1 MSIIKQI
8 SLSKVDP
15 NPYRM
20 LGDYPYSEEKLSVLV
35 RSIKDV
41 GLWEGVIG
49 REKDDRVEIAF
60 GHHRIE
66 AAKRAGL
73 SDANIVIRDLSD
85 DDMLR
90 FMGREN
96 GEDYRTDFL
105 VLLETWEAT
114 ARHLTSGRILNLQ
127 AIEIAK
133 FLGWVKAR
141 SAPRNDFLMNYMAEA
156 CSSAFSLI
164 QKDYLDRD
172 DLINL
177 RVQDAR
183 ELLVRASA
191 NMKRLDAMGKQ
202 GNRPAAEIEKSK
214 KQVAKAVKT
223 TAKQSREGQVAQRD
237 LRSTLDVNTYRLAK
251 EAKVKEPL
259 FAQFGNQLA
268 DRISAML
275 NDDVSA
281 GKLENIIDA
290 LDVIENE
297 QDHAVVT
304 SIKANLKGLSERSM
318 RWRSKMS
325 KEKVVELKA
334 VEGGADV

>member
-73 SDANIVIRDLSD
+73 SDVNVVIRELSD

-105 VLLETWEAT
+105 VLLETWEA
-114 ARHLTSGRILNLQ
+114 AVKQLTSSYVIKRQSID
-127 AIEIAK
+127 IAR
-133 FLGWVKAR
+133 FLGWTQAR
-141 SAPRNDFLMNYMAEA
+141 SGGGDQFNRSAEA
-156 CSSAFSLI
+156 CNSAYNLI
-164 QKDYLDRD
+164 QGKYLKRS
-172 DLINL
+172 DLESLAVNEAAEICT
-177 RVQDAR
+177 
-183 ELLVRASA
+183 RAQA
-191 NMKRLDAMGKQ
+191 NMKRLDAMGKKE
-202 GNRPAAEIEKSK
+202 NRTASEIEKSK
-214 KQVAKAVKT
+214 KQIAKAVKA
-223 TAKQSREGQVAQRD
+223 TAKQSREGQIAQRD

-251 EAKVKEPL
+251 EAKVKDPL

-275 NDDVSA
+275 NNDVNA
-281 GKLENIIDA
+281 GKLENIIEA

-304 SIKANLKGLSERSM
+304 SIKANLKGLSERCM
-318 RWRSKMS
+318 RWRSKMN

-334 VEGGADV
+334 IEGGADV

>member
-49 REKDDRVEIAF
+49 REKDDRVQIAF

-73 SDANIVIRDLSD
+73 SDVNVVVRDLSD

-105 VLLETWEAT
+105 VLLETWEA
-114 ARHLTSGRILNLQ
+114 ACKNFTSREVKVTHP
-127 AIEIAK
+127 IEIAK
-133 FLGWVKAR
+133 FLGWTRDRTNTDKPQMNR
-141 SAPRNDFLMNYMAEA
+141 SAEA
-156 CSSAFSLI
+156 ANSAFNLI
-164 QKDYLDRD
+164 EGGYLQRS
-172 DLINL
+172 DLEDLTVNE
-177 RVQDAR
+177 AR
-183 ELLVRASA
+183 EICTRAQT

-214 KQVAKAVKT
+214 KQVAKAVKA
-223 TAKQSREGQVAQRD
+223 TAKQSREGQVAQKD

-275 NDDVSA
+275 NDDVNA

-290 LDVIENE
+290 LDMIENE

-334 VEGGADV
+334 IEGGADV

>member
-1 MSIIKQI
+1 MSVIRQI
-8 SLSKVDP
+8 NLEKVDP

-20 LGDYPYSEEKLSVLV
+20 LGEYPYNAEKLSVLV

-49 REKDDRVEIAF
+49 REKNDRVQIAF

-73 SDANIVIRDLSD
+73 SDVNVVVRDLSD

-105 VLLETWEAT
+105 VLLETWEA
-114 ARHLTSGRILNLQ
+114 AVMQMTSSDVNKAQ
-127 AIEIAK
+127 SIEIAR
-133 FLGWVKAR
+133 FLGWTQAR
-141 SAPRNDFLMNYMAEA
+141 SGGGDQFNRSAEA
-156 CSSAFSLI
+156 CNSAYNLI
-164 QKDYLDRD
+164 QGKYLERS
-172 DLINL
+172 DLENL
-177 RVQDAR
+177 TVNEAR
-183 ELLVRASA
+183 EICTRAQA

-202 GNRPAAEIEKSK
+202 GNRTAAEIEKSK
-214 KQVAKAVKT
+214 QQVAKAVKA
-223 TAKQSREGQVAQRD
+223 TAEQSREGKVAQKD

-268 DRISAML
+268 DRIGAML
-275 NDDVSA
+275 NDDVNA

-290 LDVIENE
+290 LDVIETE

-304 SIKANLKGLSERSM
+304 TIKANLKALSERSM
-318 RWRSKMS
+318 RWRSKMN
-325 KEKVVELKA
+325 KEKVVTLKA
-334 VEGGADV
+334 VKGGADV

>member
-105 VLLETWEAT
+105 VLLETWEA
-114 ARHLTSGRILNLQ
+114 AYKSLGAGAPEVSH
-127 AIEIAK
+127 AIDIAN
-133 FLGWVKAR
+133 FLGWVLPR
-141 SAPRNDFLMNYMAEA
+141 SGSDKMHMSRTAEA
-156 CSSAFSLI
+156 CSSAHYLITKNYINRSDLKSLTVTEARDI
-164 QKDYLDRD
+164 CQKA
-172 DLINL
+172 
-177 RVQDAR
+177 Q
-183 ELLVRASA
+183 A

-275 NDDVSA
+275 NDDVNA

>member
-1 MSIIKQI
+1 MSIIRQI
-8 SLSKVDP
+8 NLEKVDP

-20 LGDYPYSEEKLSVLV
+20 LGDYPYNTQKLSVLV

-49 REKDDRVEIAF
+49 REKNDRVQIAF

-66 AAKRAGL
+66 AARRAGL
-73 SDANIVIRDLSD
+73 SDVNVVVRDLSD

-105 VLLETWEAT
+105 VLLETWEA
-114 ARHLTSGRILNLQ
+114 ACENLPSRDGNNTQ
-127 AIEIAK
+127 SIEIAK
-133 FLGWVKAR
+133 FLGWVQNRTGTSSVQMNR
-141 SAPRNDFLMNYMAEA
+141 SAEA
-156 CSSAFSLI
+156 CNSAYNLI
-164 QKDYLDRD
+164 KGKYVERS
-172 DLINL
+172 DLENL
-177 RVQDAR
+177 TVNEAR
-183 ELLVRASA
+183 EICTRAQA
-191 NMKRLDAMGKQ
+191 NMKRLDQMAKEN
-202 GNRPAAEIEKSK
+202 NRTPKEIEKSK
-214 KQVAKAVKT
+214 QQVAKAVKA
-223 TAKQSREGQVAQRD
+223 TAEQSREGKVAQKD

-275 NDDVSA
+275 NDDVNA

-290 LDVIENE
+290 LDVIETE

-304 SIKANLKGLSERSM
+304 TIKANLKGLSERSM
-318 RWRSKMS
+318 RWHSKMS
-325 KEKVVELKA
+325 MEKVVTLKA
-334 VEGGADV
+334 VKGGADV

>member
-90 FMGREN
+90 FLGREN

-105 VLLETWEAT
+105 VLLETWEA
-114 ARHLTSGRILNLQ
+114 ACQNLPSREGNYIQ
-127 AIEIAK
+127 SIEIAK
-133 FLGWVKAR
+133 FLGWVR
-141 SAPRNDFLMNYMAEA
+141 SRSGTSSLQMNRSAEA
-156 CSSAFSLI
+156 CSSAYNLIKGKYLERSDLESLTV
-164 QKDYLDRD
+164 
-172 DLINL
+172 NE
-177 RVQDAR
+177 AR
-183 ELLVRASA
+183 EICTRAQA
-191 NMKRLDAMGKQ
+191 NMKRLDAMGKL
-202 GNRPAAEIEKSK
+202 GNRTTSEVEKSK

-275 NDDVSA
+275 NQDVNA

-290 LDVIENE
+290 LDVSENE

-334 VEGGADV
+334 IEGGADV

>member
-1 MSIIKQI
+1 MSIIKEI

-73 SDANIVIRDLSD
+73 SDVNVVIRDLSD

-105 VLLETWEAT
+105 VLLETWEA
-114 ARHLTSGRILNLQ
+114 AVKQLTSSDVTGCQSID
-127 AIEIAK
+127 IAR
-133 FLGWVKAR
+133 FLGWTQAR
-141 SAPRNDFLMNYMAEA
+141 SGGGDQFNRSAEA
-156 CSSAFSLI
+156 CNSAYNLI
-164 QKDYLDRD
+164 QGKYLERS
-172 DLINL
+172 DLESLSVNE
-177 RVQDAR
+177 AR
-183 ELLVRASA
+183 EICTRAQA

-202 GNRPAAEIEKSK
+202 GNRTASEIEKSK
-214 KQVAKAVKT
+214 KQVAKAVKA

-275 NDDVSA
+275 NDDVNA
-281 GKLENIIDA
+281 GKLENIIEA

-334 VEGGADV
+334 IEGGADV

>member
-1 MSIIKQI
+1 
-8 SLSKVDP
+8 
-15 NPYRM
+15 
-20 LGDYPYSEEKLSVLV
+20 
-35 RSIKDV
+35 
-41 GLWEGVIG
+41 
-49 REKDDRVEIAF
+49 
-60 GHHRIE
+60 
-66 AAKRAGL
+66 
-73 SDANIVIRDLSD
+73 
-85 DDMLR
+85 
-90 FMGREN
+90 
-96 GEDYRTDFL
+96 
-105 VLLETWEAT
+105 
-114 ARHLTSGRILNLQ
+114 
-127 AIEIAK
+127 
-133 FLGWVKAR
+133 
-141 SAPRNDFLMNYMAEA
+141 
-156 CSSAFSLI
+156 
-164 QKDYLDRD
+164 
-172 DLINL
+172 
-177 RVQDAR
+177 
-183 ELLVRASA
+183 
-191 NMKRLDAMGKQ
+191 MKRLDAMGKQ

-214 KQVAKAVKT
+214 KQVAKAVKA

-275 NDDVSA
+275 NDDVNA

-334 VEGGADV
+334 IEGGADV

>member
-1 MSIIKQI
+1 MSIIKEI
-8 SLSKVDP
+8 SLSKVYS

-73 SDANIVIRDLSD
+73 SDVNVVIRDLSD

-105 VLLETWEAT
+105 VLLETWEA
-114 ARHLTSGRILNLQ
+114 AVKQLTSTDVSKCQSID
-127 AIEIAK
+127 IAR
-133 FLGWVKAR
+133 FLGWTQAR
-141 SAPRNDFLMNYMAEA
+141 SGGGDQFNKSAEA
-156 CSSAFSLI
+156 CNSAYNLI
-164 QKDYLDRD
+164 QGKYLERS
-172 DLINL
+172 DLENL
-177 RVQDAR
+177 SVNQAR
-183 ELLVRASA
+183 EICVRAQA
-191 NMKRLDAMGKQ
+191 TMKEIDKAAKKN
-202 GNRPAAEIEKSK
+202 NRTARDIEKSK
-214 KQVAKAVKT
+214 EQVVKGVKA
-223 TAKQSREGQVAQRD
+223 TADQSREGKVAEKD
-237 LRSTLDVNTYRLAK
+237 LRSTLDVNTYRAAK
-251 EAKVKEPL
+251 DAKVKEPL
-259 FAQFGNQLA
+259 FAQFGNKLA
-268 DRISAML
+268 DRISKML
-275 NDDVSA
+275 NKDTNA

-290 LDVIENE
+290 LDLIEDE
-297 QDHAVVT
+297 QDYAVLT
-304 SIKANLKGLSERSM
+304 TIKANLKGLSERSM
-318 RWRSKMS
+318 RWHSKMS

-334 VEGGADV
+334 IEGGADV